1 MAYDIELNSP
11 NLDKFDRGLDASLS
25 KVERLAGAINELGG
39 SASLLAS
46 KSSISGPYSRLA
58 SAQAKFAAITPGDAS
73 PEARDVTLA
82 LRKAEMAAGR
92 ADKFG
97 KPISRTDAL
106 SNLFMTS
113 RMGIG
118 SDGFS
123 MMPLMN
129 KMFSPGNASA
139 LFGEAAGASISAMA
153 GPFAAAATAIAG
165 MTVAARAYSAFVR
178 DSAGA
183 HYLGGGN
190 ADVTASARGIAGL
203 AGMSGT
209 DFAGR
214 SVQFGDFLR
223 SGGPGAGYFRSKGL
237 IDRGWLQGDKT
248 SNMLRAMDIL
258 RAEPNE
264 DLAIRAAREA
274 GLSDMM
280 WMRDISRGSY
290 ERIKRGMAPVSA
302 MERRVNANIT
312 ADVEANSQSFS
323 NNIGRPTARL
333 LQNGMQAWN
342 PTMMQTFYG
351 PFLGGALDDMMREMG
366 WNPMRLGDVAN
377 GSNGSGGRGSS
388 PAKKLEDAAEKLADA
403 GRTLKEGAEQ
413 IGGGGRSRGAIPG
426 QWKFMQM
433 EDAITGQAAKLGA
446 FSI

>member
-11 NLDKFDRGLDASLS
+11 NLDKFNRGLDASLS
-25 KVERLAGAINELGG
+25 KVERLAGAVNELGG

-46 KSSISGPYSRLA
+46 KSSISGPYSRLQ
-58 SAQAKFAAITPGDAS
+58 SAQAKFAAITPGDTS

-97 KPISRTDAL
+97 KPISRSDAL

-113 RMGIG
+113 RIGIG
-118 SDGFS
+118 GEGFS

-153 GPFAAAATAIAG
+153 GPFAAAAAAIAG

-214 SVQFGDFLR
+214 AVSFGDFLR

-248 SNMLRAMDIL
+248 SNMIRAMDIL
-258 RAEPNE
+258 RSEPSE

-280 WMRDISRGSY
+280 WMRDLSDDTYGRMKGLYGPMS
-290 ERIKRGMAPVSA
+290 KSA
-302 MERRVNANIT
+302 RRQSAEYDAKWAEIGGNVQNYIT
-312 ADVEANSQSFS
+312 KPMGRWAQSF
-323 NNIGRPTARL
+323 IGRLGLFPSTSDMLSTATGFWFL
-333 LQNGMQAWN
+333 KDAIQGFGGDVDSPIDISWNGK
-342 PTMMQTFYG
+342 G
-351 PFLGGALDDMMREMG
+351 GGA
-366 WNPMRLGDVAN
+366 
-377 GSNGSGGRGSS
+377 SGTSKDLS
-388 PAKKLEDAAEKLADA
+388 EAAEALKDA

>member
-280 WMRDISRGSY
+280 WMRDLSDDTYGRMKGVY
-290 ERIKRGMAPVSA
+290 GPMGKSA
-302 MERRVNANIT
+302 RQASAEYDAKWAEIGGNVQNYIT
-312 ADVEANSQSFS
+312 KPMGRWAQSW
-323 NNIGRPTARL
+323 IGRNGLFPSTSDMLSTAM
-333 LQNGMQAWN
+333 G
-342 PTMMQTFYG
+342 FG
-351 PFLGGALDDMMREMG
+351 FLKDAIQGFG
-366 WNPMRLGDVAN
+366 GDVDSPIDISWN
-377 GSNGSGGRGSS
+377 GKGRGASGVGRDL
-388 PAKKLEDAAEKLADA
+388 KEAAETLKDA

-413 IGGGGRSRGAIPG
+413 IGAGGRSRGAIPG